1 MDKEFDSIYDKR
13 RCFIDQIWMQKF
25 GEISNTVLDE
35 SHKMRYSIHPGSD
48 MMYLDLKKSYWWSYM
63 KVEITTNVN
72 KFLTYAMVKV
82 EYQKPSA
89 LLQQPEIPEWK
100 LDQISMDLI
109 TKPLNPSN
117 VYDTIWVVVDCQT
130 KSANFLRIKETYQM
144 KKLAKTY
151 IKGIVR
157 LHGLLISIISDRDS
171 KFTSQFCQSLQQ
183 ALRTHLDIS
192 ITYDPQ
198 TDGQSERTIQTIKDI
213 FQAYSIDFRDAW
225 DTHPTLG

>member
-1 MDKEFDSIYDKR
+1 
-13 RCFIDQIWMQKF
+13 
-25 GEISNTVLDE
+25 
-35 SHKMRYSIHPGSD
+35 
-48 MMYLDLKKSYWWSYM
+48 
-63 KVEITTNVN
+63 
-72 KFLTYAMVKV
+72 
-82 EYQKPSA
+82 
-89 LLQQPEIPEWK
+89 
-100 LDQISMDLI
+100 
-109 TKPLNPSN
+109 
-117 VYDTIWVVVDCQT
+117 
-130 KSANFLRIKETYQM
+130 M

-151 IKGIVR
+151 IKEIVR